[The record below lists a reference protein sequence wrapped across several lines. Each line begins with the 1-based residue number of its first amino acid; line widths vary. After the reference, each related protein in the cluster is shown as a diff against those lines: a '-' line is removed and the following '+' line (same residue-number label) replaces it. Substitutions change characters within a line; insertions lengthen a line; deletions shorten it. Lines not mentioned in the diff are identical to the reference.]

1 MATPFAM
8 IVVPLTNPE
17 APSTDAVAPAAQKG
31 GLQWLQ
37 PLQPPGHFVV
47 GDAADPEGPSRSFG
61 YVESEN
67 ASVSISMKMRP
78 SDPTHL

>member
-17 APSTDAVAPAAQKG
+17 APSTDAVALVAQK
-31 GLQWLQ
+31 
-37 PLQPPGHFVV
+37 
-47 GDAADPEGPSRSFG
+47 ADCNGFNHCGRRRAIIEWPSWIFA
-61 YVESEN
+61 YLESEN

>member
-17 APSTDAVAPAAQKG
+17 APSTDAVAPATPKG
-31 GLQWLQ
+31 GLQWLH
-37 PLQPPGHFVV
+37 PLQSPGRFAV
-47 GDAADPEGPSRSFG
+47 GPSRSFT

-67 ASVSISMKMRP
+67 ASVSISIKMRP
-78 SDPTHL
+78 SDPTLL